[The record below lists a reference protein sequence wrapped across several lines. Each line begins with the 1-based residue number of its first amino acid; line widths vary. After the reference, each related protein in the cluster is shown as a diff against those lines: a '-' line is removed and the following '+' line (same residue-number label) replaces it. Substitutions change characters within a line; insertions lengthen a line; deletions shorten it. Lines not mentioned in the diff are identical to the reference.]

1 VRTVDLCQVLIASLH
16 YCCNYVQMTKSAEMY
31 SCADCEFSSKTLT
44 DYMEH
49 FACDHTDDKEY
60 TSVGNKMVD
69 FHQKILQNQ
78 FSCELCIFKTASTK
92 SMRRHKLNV
101 HQGCKYSCDACD
113 FQASDRSS
121 LNRHKKN
128 IHEGK

>member
-1 VRTVDLCQVLIASLH
+1 MWTVIIASLH
-16 YCCNYVQMTKSAEMY
+16 YCYNYVQMMTKSTEMY

-49 FACDHTDDKEY
+49 AGDHTDDREY
-60 TSVGNKMVD
+60 SFVGNKMVD
-69 FHQKILQNQ
+69 LHQKILQNQ